1 MTSGPN
7 FDELVGRDLPTAE
20 RERLLRVHELLL
32 QADPPP
38 ELAPEIEAGPT
49 LAMTLARQKR
59 EHQVRRR
66 VALIAA
72 VAAAIA
78 VVFLGGYVIGNRGAG
93 GDAPAKT
100 MSLEGTAAAPDA
112 LASLRIDHAD
122 AAGNW
127 PMKLSVTG
135 LAKLP
140 GREYYV
146 VYLVRDGKPWAPCG
160 TFVVAGTTGGTSVR
174 LNAPYELEKG
184 DTWWVMEQMPGDAT
198 PGPVVLKPATPS
210 A

>member
-7 FDELVGRDLPTAE
+7 FDELVGSDLPAEE

-72 VAAAIA
+72 AVAAVA
-78 VVFLGGYVIGNRGAG
+78 VVFLGGYITGNSRTG

-100 MSLEGTAAAPDA
+100 MSLTGTAAAPGA

-122 AAGNW
+122 PAGNW
-127 PMKLSVTG
+127 PMELSVTG
-135 LAKLP
+135 LPKLP
-140 GREYYV
+140 GNAYYV
-146 VYLVRDGKPWAPCG
+146 VFLVRDGKPWAPCG
-160 TFVVAGTTGGTSVR
+160 TFVVAGPTHGTTVR
-174 LNAPYELEKG
+174 INAPYELEKG
-184 DTWWVMEQMPGDAT
+184 DTWWVTKQMPGDTT
-198 PGPVVLKPATPS
+198 PGPAVLVPTPPS

>member
-1 MTSGPN
+1 M
-7 FDELVGRDLPTAE
+7 
-20 RERLLRVHELLL
+20 HELLL

-59 EHQVRRR
+59 EHHVRRR
-66 VALIAA
+66 LALIAA
-72 VAAAIA
+72 AVAAVA
-78 VVFLGGYVIGNRGAG
+78 VVFLGGYIIGNRGTG

-100 MSLEGTAAAPDA
+100 MSLKGTAAAPGA

-127 PMKLSVTG
+127 PMELSVTG
-135 LAKLP
+135 LPKLP

-160 TFVVAGTTGGTSVR
+160 TFVVAGATHGTSVR

-184 DTWWVMEQMPGDAT
+184 DTWWVMKQMPDDSA
-198 PGPVVLKPATPS
+198 PGAVVLKPAAS

>member
-7 FDELVGRDLPTAE
+7 FDELVGRDLPAAE

-59 EHQVRRR
+59 EHHVRRR

-100 MSLEGTAAAPDA
+100 MSLQGTAAAPGA

-127 PMKLSVTG
+127 PMELAVTG
-135 LAKLP
+135 LPKLP
-140 GREYYV
+140 GGEYYV
-146 VYLVRDGKPWAPCG
+146 VYLVRGGKPWAPCG
-160 TFVVAGTTGGTSVR
+160 TFVVAGSSHGTSVR

-184 DTWWVMEQMPGDAT
+184 DTWWVMKQMPDASA
-198 PGPVVLKPATPS
+198 PGAVVLKPA
-210 A
+210 ANA